1 MHQPKPNQ
9 SCQPAA
15 GNDATKNGFLS
26 RLVVDMERER
36 VVLLRKLNDLF
47 ARNRCLSVL
56 EKSRQRPRQYL
67 ISFMSPNVKTGI
79 VMCYLFTVCY

>member
-36 VVLLRKLNDLF
+36 VVFLRKLNDLF
-47 ARNRCLSVL
+47 ARNIVRPEVKSV
-56 EKSRQRPRQYL
+56 PR
-67 ISFMSPNVKTGI
+67 I
-79 VMCYLFTVCY
+79 VVFRI